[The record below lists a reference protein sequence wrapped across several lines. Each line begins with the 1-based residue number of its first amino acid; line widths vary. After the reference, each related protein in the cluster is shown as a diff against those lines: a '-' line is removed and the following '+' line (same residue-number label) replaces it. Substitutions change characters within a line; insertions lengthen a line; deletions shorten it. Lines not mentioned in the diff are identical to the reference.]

1 MVIIDTSVWID
12 YLGGHVTPQGVWLE
26 TQMTRQRLGITDL
39 ILSEVL
45 QGIRDDKAF
54 RLTLQELSAYQVF
67 SMGGAD
73 LAIAAAQNFRLLR
86 ARGYT
91 VRKTIDCW
99 IATFCLL
106 NDHALLHNDK
116 DFQPFEQVLGLM
128 IIRG

>member
-12 YLGGHVTPQGVWLE
+12 YLGGHVTPQGAWLE

-73 LAIAAAQNFRLLR
+73 LAIATAQNFRLLR

-91 VRKTIDCW
+91 VRKKIDCW